1 MYEFKLTR
9 RQNRIVTREVFTF
22 KWSVTA
28 NRKRKIYHETKNGKT
43 YIKLPIRSKE
53 TIDKETLLA
62 SRPFSKY
69 HYDLIN
75 SAYSKEDR
83 SLKLAA
89 ERAKHEERIKK
100 MRERLI
106 AYKSSLKLRNPK
118 NALYKI
124 VSYYED
130 NSQKV
135 RVLTEEYVS
144 SLTLEGISEKMKET
158 NALLS
163 KYRSYHHMSL
173 KDKDGKVLILYT
185 SVPLTLGY
193 AA

>member
-1 MYEFKLTR
+1 M
-9 RQNRIVTREVFTF
+9 
-22 KWSVTA
+22 
-28 NRKRKIYHETKNGKT
+28 
-43 YIKLPIRSKE
+43 
-53 TIDKETLLA
+53 
-62 SRPFSKY
+62 
-69 HYDLIN
+69 
-75 SAYSKEDR
+75 
-83 SLKLAA
+83 
-89 ERAKHEERIKK
+89 
-100 MRERLI
+100 
-106 AYKSSLKLRNPK
+106 
-118 NALYKI
+118 YKI

-185 SVPLTLGY
+185 SIPLTLGY

>member
-1 MYEFKLTR
+1 MYEFVLTR
-9 RQNRIVTREVFTF
+9 RQNKIVTRKIFTF

-28 NRKRKIYHETKNGKT
+28 NEKRRKYHETKNGKT
-43 YIKLPIRSKE
+43 YMKLPIRSKE

-69 HYDLIN
+69 HYNLIN

-83 SLKLAA
+83 SFKLAV
-89 ERAKHEERIKK
+89 ERATHEERIKK
-100 MRERLI
+100 MRERLN

-135 RVLTEEYVS
+135 RVLTEEYVP

-185 SVPLTLGY
+185 SIPLTLGY

>member
-1 MYEFKLTR
+1 MYEFVLTR
-9 RQNRIVTREVFTF
+9 RHNQIVTRKIFTF

-28 NRKRKIYHETKNGKT
+28 NNKRKKYHETKNGKT

-75 SAYSKEDR
+75 SAYSREDR

-89 ERAKHEERIKK
+89 ERAKYEERIKK
-100 MRERLI
+100 MSERLN

-118 NALYKI
+118 NMLYKI

-130 NSQKV
+130 TSHKV
-135 RVLTEEYVS
+135 RILSEEYVP
-144 SLTLEGISEKMKET
+144 TIDIDTINKKMKEQNT
-158 NALLS
+158 LLS
-163 KYRSYHHMSL
+163 RYDMYHHISL
-173 KDKDGKVLILYT
+173 KDRDGKVLVLYT
-185 SVPLTLGY
+185 RVPLTLGY

>member
-9 RQNRIVTREVFTF
+9 RQNKIVTRKVFIF

-28 NRKRKIYHETKNGKT
+28 NEKRKKYHETKNGKT

-83 SLKLAA
+83 SLKLAT

-100 MRERLI
+100 MRERLT

-185 SVPLTLGY
+185 SIPLTLGY